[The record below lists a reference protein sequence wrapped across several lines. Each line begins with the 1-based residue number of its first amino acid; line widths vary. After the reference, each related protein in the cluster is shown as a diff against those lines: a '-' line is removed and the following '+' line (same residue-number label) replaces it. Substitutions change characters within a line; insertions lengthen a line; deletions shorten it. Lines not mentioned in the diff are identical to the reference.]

1 MHNVAADPVDGSMVE
16 AMVRIGASM
25 GIRTIA
31 ERVDSAGVL
40 ARLADLGVD
49 YAQGHYIAQ
58 PSPVEVLMDLTRTPP
73 AAADDESRRS
83 A

>member
-1 MHNVAADPVDGSMVE
+1 MHNVDADPVDGSMVE

-49 YAQGHYIAQ
+49 YAQGHYIAE
-58 PSPVEVLMDLTRTPP
+58 PSPVEVLMDLIRMPP
-73 AAADDESRRS
+73 AVTNDESRRS